1 MAVRKKLSGS
11 ALAAQLSEMPFPAAA
26 GLESPVRNSPD
37 SASGSSLSPALP
49 PAVARPNQ
57 VAARDE
63 RVVRNPL
70 GGRPA
75 KAGIDGI
82 PVNVRVSQA
91 DHLALAKLAAQLM
104 VPGRPLPTV
113 QDVVRGLI
121 RGALADEALALTLC
135 GREGA

>member
-1 MAVRKKLSGS
+1 MAARKKLSGS
-11 ALAAQLSEMPFPAAA
+11 ALAAQLSEMPFPAPA
-26 GLESPVRNSPD
+26 GLESPVSNSPV
-37 SASGSSLSPALP
+37 SVSGSSPSPALP
-49 PAVARPNQ
+49 PAVARPHPI
-57 VAARDE
+57 AARAE